1 MNTRIL
7 LGAIG
12 LAMVACSADAK
23 ADRYNVSVPVG
34 QEDGSVA
41 YLMNFDTEEKMDSVI
56 VTDGKAMFEGELKAP
71 VLVRIMSNGGR
82 GPMFFL
88 ESGNIS
94 FEENKPLA
102 SGTPLNDALKGYAA
116 QMSQLQNKFMELS
129 ETDEAGAQA
138 IIDRADALSD
148 SLIQANIDN
157 PLGYYLFLQEAYDMD
172 EAALNAALEEHPGL
186 KDYKRIQKVLNVF
199 DRKAATSPGKM
210 FTDFEITYEGKT
222 SKLSDYVGKGKYM
235 LVDFWASWCGPC
247 RREAQV
253 LKEIYNGTSR
263 DQLDI
268 LGVAVWDEPENTLE
282 AINDLGL
289 PWNHI
294 INAQTVPTDLY
305 GILGIPCIILFAPDG
320 TIVSRDQQGDDLKAA
335 VGSALGIEL
344 IAPEVAPAE

>member
-1 MNTRIL
+1 M
-7 LGAIG
+7 
-12 LAMVACSADAK
+12 
-23 ADRYNVSVPVG
+23 
-34 QEDGSVA
+34 
-41 YLMNFDTEEKMDSVI
+41 
-56 VTDGKAMFEGELKAP
+56 
-71 VLVRIMSNGGR
+71 
-82 GPMFFL
+82 
-88 ESGNIS
+88 
-94 FEENKPLA
+94 
-102 SGTPLNDALKGYAA
+102 
-116 QMSQLQNKFMELS
+116 
-129 ETDEAGAQA
+129 
-138 IIDRADALSD
+138 
-148 SLIQANIDN
+148 
-157 PLGYYLFLQEAYDMD
+157 
-172 EAALNAALEEHPGL
+172 
-186 KDYKRIQKVLNVF
+186 LNVF